1 MSSQVSALNF
11 IVIRCHYRMLN
22 SSTTDRD
29 QQTADSLATF
39 FHRRSSQC
47 QSTRSQQYSLS
58 KGEAAETES
67 VEEYY
72 FDKKQSEC
80 QFHKLDSFSTL
91 SIGQSPYEV
100 AAMERA
106 TYSYMQNI
114 ACQADCLE
122 THKMKGEY
130 CIKPSLL
137 YGNADYVAHQVQS
150 DHNQSIAHISHPS
163 SESYFSQLVVAY
175 SPNAVIYPQMV
186 GITTPARV
194 ALPLDCRENTPI
206 YVNAKQYRAIL
217 RRRQIRAKLEAQ
229 NKLAKS
235 RKPYLHES
243 RHLHAL
249 KRARSSGGRFLN
261 AKNTQQSKPSYKTY
275 GENLSLKQFSKDISE
290 AEIQHS
296 ESSSWGA
303 SPANSDFSSILNKHD
318 IFQPPDDRLQLFIDK
333 CAPIS
338 TAT

>member
-1 MSSQVSALNF
+1 MPQSLLAAPFLL
-11 IVIRCHYRMLN
+11 YRMLN

-150 DHNQSIAHISHPS
+150 DHNQSIVSCCSVTNFLPKIVPLQERKLILSCYKLHSTIFSCRLTYPILRLNLTSASLWLLTVQMLLFILRWWGSPHLQELLYLLIVGKTRPFTSMQNNTEPS
-163 SESYFSQLVVAY
+163 SGVDKSEPSLRLRISWPSQESHIFM
-175 SPNAVIYPQMV
+175 N
-186 GITTPARV
+186 R
-194 ALPLDCRENTPI
+194 
-206 YVNAKQYRAIL
+206 
-217 RRRQIRAKLEAQ
+217 
-229 NKLAKS
+229 
-235 RKPYLHES
+235 
-243 RHLHAL
+243 
-249 KRARSSGGRFLN
+249 
-261 AKNTQQSKPSYKTY
+261 
-275 GENLSLKQFSKDISE
+275 
-290 AEIQHS
+290 
-296 ESSSWGA
+296 
-303 SPANSDFSSILNKHD
+303 D
-318 IFQPPDDRLQLFIDK
+318 IFMH
-333 CAPIS
+333 
-338 TAT
+338 

>member
-1 MSSQVSALNF
+1 MGFLFLLNGAVFINNDLQRFAELAFPLLSILSFCLFLSALMSSQVSALNF

-114 ACQADCLE
+114 ACQAGIDFR
-122 THKMKGEY
+122 TF
-130 CIKPSLL
+130 
-137 YGNADYVAHQVQS
+137 D
-150 DHNQSIAHISHPS
+150 
-163 SESYFSQLVVAY
+163 VVY
-175 SPNAVIYPQMV
+175 
-186 GITTPARV
+186 
-194 ALPLDCRENTPI
+194 
-206 YVNAKQYRAIL
+206 
-217 RRRQIRAKLEAQ
+217 
-229 NKLAKS
+229 
-235 RKPYLHES
+235 
-243 RHLHAL
+243 
-249 KRARSSGGRFLN
+249 
-261 AKNTQQSKPSYKTY
+261 
-275 GENLSLKQFSKDISE
+275 
-290 AEIQHS
+290 
-296 ESSSWGA
+296 
-303 SPANSDFSSILNKHD
+303 
-318 IFQPPDDRLQLFIDK
+318 
-333 CAPIS
+333 
-338 TAT
+338 